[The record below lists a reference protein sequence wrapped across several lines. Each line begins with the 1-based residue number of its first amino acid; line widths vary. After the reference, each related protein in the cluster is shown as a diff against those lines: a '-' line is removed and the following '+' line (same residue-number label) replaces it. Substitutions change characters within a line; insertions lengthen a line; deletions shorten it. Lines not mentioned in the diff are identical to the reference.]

1 MGGVGQEHDGHAR
14 PEAFAD
20 ERRRVLWLVLIVN
33 AVYLVVEVVG
43 GFLFDSLSLLAD
55 GAHMFSDVTGL
66 GIALIAQAL
75 VLRPASPRHSYGLQR
90 AEVLGALANGV
101 LLVASAGWIIV
112 EALRR
117 IGDAPDVNGGGLLAV
132 AVIGLV
138 INLVSAVAL
147 SRSAGRSLNMR
158 AAVVHSASDAAAS
171 LGVIVAA
178 LAIVFVDA
186 TWADPAISIGIG
198 VLVLVSAWGLLRET
212 THVLLEGTPRN
223 IGTDEV
229 VATLLAEPEVVGV
242 HHVHLWNLASETTA
256 MSAHIVLEGPETLHD
271 AQERGDEL
279 RVLLEERF
287 GIEHATLE
295 LECHPCDDVQP
306 RA

>member
-1 MGGVGQEHDGHAR
+1 VAHDHGHAHAHPGAR
-14 PEAFAD
+14 AA

-33 AVYLVVEVVG
+33 AVYAVVEIVG

-55 GAHMFSDVTGL
+55 AAHMFSDVTGL
-66 GIALIAQAL
+66 AIALVAQAL
-75 VLRPASPRHSYGLQR
+75 LLRPASPRHSYGLQR

-101 LLVASAGWIIV
+101 LLVASAGWIVV

-117 IGDAPDVNGGGLLAV
+117 IGDAPEVNGRGLLVV
-132 AVIGLV
+132 ASIGLV

-147 SRSAGRSLNMR
+147 NRSAGHSLNMR

-178 LAIVFVDA
+178 LAIVFADA
-186 TWADPAISIGIG
+186 TWVDPAVSIGIG
-198 VLVLVSAWGLLRET
+198 VLVLISAWGLLRDT

-223 IGTDEV
+223 LGADDV
-229 VATLLAEPEVVGV
+229 VATLLAEPEVIGV

-256 MSAHIVLEGPETLHD
+256 MSAHVVLEGPETLHD
-271 AQERGDEL
+271 AQERGDQL

-295 LECHPCDDVQP
+295 LECHPCDDV
-306 RA
+306 